1 MANYRIGTTL
11 SSTCASL
18 ASNLDKNRNS
28 RPGTP
33 VSRFSNQ
40 TCNPN
45 AKERKRKILSNHPR
59 YFLTARSK
67 KSVYIRVP
75 IKRVQTLA
83 VSIVAFDYQYLS
95 THMLILYMYVSTRE
109 AQHPVKTYLNG
120 PGNGIRSASPRILRS
135 AGARTARRARRNEQ
149 FVAQS

>member
-11 SSTCASL
+11 SPTCASL

-45 AKERKRKILSNHPR
+45 AKERKRKILSNHHKIFFDSEIEEISLYSRSNQTRSNTRRIDSCVRLLVPIYAYVDIIYVR
-59 YFLTARSK
+59 KCARSAT
-67 KSVYIRVP
+67 P
-75 IKRVQTLA
+75 CEN
-83 VSIVAFDYQYLS
+83 VSQWSRKWDTVC
-95 THMLILYMYVSTRE
+95 VS
-109 AQHPVKTYLNG
+109 
-120 PGNGIRSASPRILRS
+120 
-135 AGARTARRARRNEQ
+135 
-149 FVAQS
+149 